1 MAGKHSPARGPGK
14 VASDGGSR
22 RKRAKKPLLISLS
35 ILLMLA
41 VVGGAA
47 VYFYFF
53 DGHVLAGWLRLALP
67 AQVSAPKPVAVCP
80 LDGSIVSDASMLKRR
95 PILIKVENH
104 PDARPQSGLDKAD
117 VVIEA
122 MAEGGITRFAAVFWC
137 RDVEEIGPVRSG
149 RLQDLTF
156 AAEYDAIFAHV
167 GGSDAWMEAK
177 TSTLAD
183 LDQFAFGDTY
193 WRSAD
198 RDAPHNVY
206 TTTER
211 LHKTA
216 AAEGL
221 EKTVSIDAWKF
232 KSAQPGAGKITS
244 VKIPYGAQ
252 CACSYSYDKAT
263 NKYLRY
269 VEDEPFLDKPTGA
282 QIAPKNVVIMYVD
295 YDSSDFGEEY
305 GLGGR
310 DVMQLIG
317 EGKAVVLRDGQAV
330 TGRWT
335 KADASSRTMFIDDNG
350 QPITFNRGQTWI
362 EIIPSSWDI
371 TLG

>member
-1 MAGKHSPARGPGK
+1 
-14 VASDGGSR
+14 
-22 RKRAKKPLLISLS
+22 
-35 ILLMLA
+35 MLA
-41 VVGGAA
+41 LVSGTA
-47 VYFYFF
+47 VYYYFF
-53 DGHVLAGWLRLALP
+53 DGRVLAGWLQLALP
-67 AQVSAPKPVAVCP
+67 AQISSPKSVAVCP
-80 LDGSIVSDASMLKRR
+80 LDGRIVSDASLLNRR

-117 VVIEA
+117 IVIEA

-137 RDVEEIGPVRSG
+137 RDAEEIGPVRSG

-156 AAEYDAIFAHV
+156 AAEYDALFAHV
-167 GGSDAWMEAK
+167 GGSDAWAAAK
-177 TSTLAD
+177 TSALAD
-183 LDQFAFGDTY
+183 LDQFAYGDTY
-193 WRSAD
+193 WRSDD

-206 TTTER
+206 TTTVR

-216 AAEGL
+216 AAEDL
-221 EKTVSIDAWKF
+221 EKKVSLDSWTF
-232 KSAQPGAGKITS
+232 KVGHPGAGKVTS
-244 VKIPYGAQ
+244 VKIPYGAD
-252 CACSYSYDKAT
+252 CACSYTYDKAT
-263 NKYLRY
+263 NTYLRF

-282 QIAPKNVVIMYVD
+282 QIAPKNVVVMFVS

-317 EGKAVVLRDGQAV
+317 DGKAVVLRDGQAV

-335 KADASSRTMFIDDNG
+335 KADESSRTMFVDDNG
-350 QPITFNRGQTWI
+350 QPISFNRGQTWI